1 MLNKGLKLVLFDA
14 SIAENISLDAI
25 QDSFIR
31 RSSTEKYLT
40 VGLLLSEV
48 ISPLLAEMMQSAE

>member
-1 MLNKGLKLVLFDA
+1 MVLFDA

-48 ISPLLAEMMQSAE
+48 ISPLLPEMIQSAE